1 MNTNLIK
8 YLSVGFA
15 IMALLVTAIFF
26 TNTKVVATSDTI
38 TESINNRM
46 QQLEEASEPTI
57 NSLEKTSQEEAVEAD
72 ASNLDEGL

>member
-8 YLSVGFA
+8 YLSVSFA

-26 TNTKVVATSDTI
+26 TNTKVVATSDAI
-38 TESINNRM
+38 TETINDRM

-57 NSLEKTSQEEAVEAD
+57 NPLEDVGQEESVEAD
-72 ASNLDEGL
+72 ASNLNEGL